1 MNEKIQRMIYL
12 SNLRKFTE
20 EEFREFDGFMIEI
33 NSNWNGCRHC
43 PAQIAFGQK
52 ILQNVANQLQTQQ
65 TELTSVIEDIEAID
79 VAMAIEESIVE
90 PLEIPVGEVKV
101 TSNCSRCKKKKE
113 ALNKTPRTKK

>member
-1 MNEKIQRMIYL
+1 MKDKIERMLYV

-20 EEFREFDGFMIEI
+20 VEFREFDGFMREI

-52 ILQNVANQLQTQQ
+52 ILQNVANQLQSQQ
-65 TELTSVIEDIEAID
+65 SELTSVIEDIEATD

-90 PLEIPVGEVKV
+90 PLEFPVGEVKV
-101 TSNCSRCKKKKE
+101 TSNCSRCKKK
-113 ALNKTPRTKK
+113 NKR